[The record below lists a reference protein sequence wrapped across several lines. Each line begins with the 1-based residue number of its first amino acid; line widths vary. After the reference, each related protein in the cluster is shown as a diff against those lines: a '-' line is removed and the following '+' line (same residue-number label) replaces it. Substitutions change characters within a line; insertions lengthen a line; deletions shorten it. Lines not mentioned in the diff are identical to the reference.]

1 LKPNVLSSLRSGAWL
16 TPTRLRAYPVLLIA
30 ITLAAIVAAVDT
42 AHGMIDVTGRP
53 LGADFSQV
61 WAAGVSVLEG
71 NPALPF
77 DPPQHYALLRRL
89 FGPATPFYG
98 WHYPPFF
105 LALATILAMLPY
117 LWALLVWQASTLA
130 LYGAMIWR
138 VVPDR
143 WVLLGALGF
152 PAVFVNLG
160 HGHNGFLTA
169 ALLGFGLL
177 ALERRPWLAGLCFAL
192 LAYKPQFGLVLPV
205 ALLADRRFLAAAAA
219 ALGVAAMTL
228 ASLAGFG
235 LQSWLAFR
243 ASLAFTREVVLEQG
257 NTGWEKI
264 QSSFSAVRALGAG
277 VPAAYAVQGAVTL
290 VVVIAVAWLWH
301 GGADRRLKYA
311 GLIIG
316 SLLSTPYVLDY
327 DLVALAPALAFML
340 SHGREHGFRPW
351 QKTGMALVYVAPFLT
366 RIIAGATLIPF
377 GLLAMLWFFG
387 MVLARAKTGSADAEN
402 SGAGELDQRAK
413 GAVGGR

>member
-1 LKPNVLSSLRSGAWL
+1 MLSSLRNGAWL
-16 TPTRLRAYPVLLIA
+16 TPTRLRAYPILLIA
-30 ITLAAIVAAVDT
+30 VTLAAIVAAMVT
-42 AHGMIDVTGRP
+42 ANGVMDITGRP

-71 NPALPF
+71 RPALPF
-77 DPPQHYALLRRL
+77 DPPQHFALLQRL

-105 LALATILAMLPY
+105 LALATVLALLPY

-130 LYGAMIWR
+130 LYAAMIWR
-138 VVPDR
+138 IVPGH

-192 LAYKPQFGLVLPV
+192 LAYKPQFGLILPV
-205 ALLADRRFLAAAAA
+205 ALLADRRFAAILAAAI
-219 ALGVAAMTL
+219 GVAAMIL
-228 ASLAGFG
+228 ASLAAFG
-235 LQSWLAFR
+235 LASWLAFR
-243 ASLAFTREVVLEQG
+243 DSLVFTRTVVLEQG

-277 VPAAYAVQGAVTL
+277 VPTAYAVQSGVTL
-290 VVVIAVAWLWH
+290 AVVVAVAWLWY
-301 GGADRRLKYA
+301 GRADRRLKYA
-311 GLIIG
+311 GLVIG

-327 DLVALAPALAFML
+327 DLVALAPAMVFVL
-340 SHGREHGFRPW
+340 SHGREFGFRPW
-351 QKTGMALVYVAPFLT
+351 QKTGMAVVYVAPFLT
-366 RIIAGATLIPF
+366 RIVAGATLVPL

-387 MVLARAKTGSADAEN
+387 MVLARATMENTHAKDSGS
-402 SGAGELDQRAK
+402 GELYQRAK
-413 GAVGGR
+413 GAVGG

>member
-1 LKPNVLSSLRSGAWL
+1 MLDSLRSGAWL
-16 TPTRLRAYPVLLIA
+16 TPARLHAYPLLLIA
-30 ITLAAIVAAVDT
+30 ITLAAIAGAVAT
-42 AHGMIDVTGRP
+42 AHGDIDITGRP

-61 WAAGVSVLEG
+61 WAAGVSVLDG

-98 WHYPPFF
+98 WHYPPYF
-105 LALATILAMLPY
+105 LALATVLAVLPY

-138 VVPDR
+138 IAPSR
-143 WVLLGALGF
+143 WLLLGALGF

-169 ALLGFGLL
+169 ALLGFGVL
-177 ALERRPWLAGLCFAL
+177 ALPKRPWLAGLCFAL

-205 ALLADRRFLAAAAA
+205 ALLADRRFAATAAA
-219 ALGVAAMTL
+219 ALGVAAMTV
-228 ASLAGFG
+228 ASLAAFG
-235 LQSWLAFR
+235 LPSWLAFR

-264 QSSFSAVRALGAG
+264 QSSFAAVRALGAG
-277 VPAAYAVQGAVTL
+277 APAAYAVQGAVTL
-290 VVVIAVAWLWH
+290 AVVLAVAWLWH
-301 GGADRRLKYA
+301 GRADRRLKYA

-316 SLLSTPYVLDY
+316 SLLSSPYVLVY
-327 DLVALAPALAFML
+327 DLVALAQALAFL
-340 SHGREHGFRPW
+340 LVHGQQHGFRPW
-351 QKTGMALVYVAPFLT
+351 QKTGMAVVYIAPFLT

-377 GLLAMLWFFG
+377 GLLAMLWLFG
-387 MVLARAKTGSADAEN
+387 MVLVRAKQEWTDVEDSRP
-402 SGAGELDQRAK
+402 GELQQRAE
-413 GAVGGR
+413 GAVGRG

>member
-1 LKPNVLSSLRSGAWL
+1 MLESLRSGAWL
-16 TPTRLRAYPVLLIA
+16 TPTRLRAYPILLIA
-30 ITLAAIVAAVDT
+30 ITLAAIVAAVAS
-42 AHGMIDVTGRP
+42 AHGVMDITGRP

-61 WAAGVSVLEG
+61 WAAGVSVLDG
-71 NPALPF
+71 HPALPF
-77 DPPQHYALLRRL
+77 DPPQHFALLQRL

-105 LALATILAMLPY
+105 LALATVLALLPY

-130 LYGAMIWR
+130 LYAAMIWR
-138 VVPDR
+138 IVPDR
-143 WVLLGALGF
+143 WVLLAALGF

-192 LAYKPQFGLVLPV
+192 LAYKPQFGLILPV
-205 ALLADRRFLAAAAA
+205 ALLADRRFAATIAAAI
-219 ALGVAAMTL
+219 GVAAMTL
-228 ASLAGFG
+228 ASLAAFG
-235 LQSWLAFR
+235 LASWLAFKD
-243 ASLAFTREVVLEQG
+243 SLAFTRTVVLEQG

-277 VPAAYAVQGAVTL
+277 VSTAYAVQGVVTL
-290 VVVIAVAWLWH
+290 AVVVAVAWLWH
-301 GGADRRLKYA
+301 GRADRRLKYA
-311 GLIIG
+311 GLVIG

-327 DLVALAPALAFML
+327 DLVALAPALAFVL
-340 SHGREHGFRPW
+340 SHGRDSGFRPW
-351 QKTGMALVYVAPFLT
+351 QKTGMAVVYVAPFLT
-366 RIIAGATLIPF
+366 RIVAGATLVPL

-387 MVLARAKTGSADAEN
+387 MVLAGAKTGGANAEN
-402 SGAGELDQRAK
+402 SGSGELDQRAK
-413 GAVGGR
+413 GAVGG